1 MNTEKQEL
9 IDLALAKL
17 TEEEKEVLSLI
28 KKPKKI
34 KVKKSYNF
42 KVFYMIGDAN
52 GHTDEQATISVNNP
66 FLPII
71 TGALDKLKVCKGS
84 WGIQLKPSDYHGN
97 YKSKN
102 INKLEYDLLCLV
114 SGYSSDEED
123 IESFLKENNFEVTEA
138 NLEFLGQ
145 FEGLF
150 IGETEYSFLV
160 YQGYKLK

>member
-1 MNTEKQEL
+1 MIKKQEI

-17 TEEEKEVLSLI
+17 TEEEKEALGLI
-28 KKPKKI
+28 KNQKKI

-71 TGALDKLKVCKGS
+71 TGALDKLQVCKGS
-84 WGIQLKPSDYHGN
+84 WGLQLKSEDYYGN
-97 YKSKN
+97 YNSKN
-102 INKLEYDLLCLV
+102 INKLELDLLCLV
-114 SGYSSDEED
+114 SGYDSDEED
-123 IESFLKENNFEVTEA
+123 FEEFLKENNFEVTDE

-150 IGETEYSFLV
+150 IDETEYSFLV